1 MSASVLEIDVAAD
14 SNGDAMV
21 MSNLQQRKISTTK
34 SYLPE
39 KKLEAAQQ
47 LYSLVEPHSHAL
59 SLSELQKIFLQV
71 NVAIYYY

>member
-39 KKLEAAQQ
+39 KKLKAAQQ
-47 LYSLVEPHSHAL
+47 LYSLVEPHSNAL
-59 SLSELQKIFLQV
+59 SLSELQNIFLQV
-71 NVAIYYY
+71 DVASYYY